1 MTLEEKFLNKLAT
14 GFNMTC
20 QQIADYAQPSMDYIN
35 DTVGVDLTY
44 KEVSHDEIV
53 FETDDAKFVVQNDLI
68 TVVIVYDREELDG
81 TRFSTFNIK
90 NTGDV
95 DRALSKFFYACKR
108 EEEKNSQKVV
118 G

>member
-1 MTLEEKFLNKLAT
+1 MTQEEKFLNKLAT

-20 QQIADYAQPSMDYIN
+20 QQIVDYARPSLDYIN
-35 DTVGVDLTY
+35 ETVDVDLEY
-44 KEVSHDEIV
+44 REASHDEIV

-68 TVVIVYDREELDG
+68 TVVIVYDGEELDG
-81 TRFSTFNIK
+81 TRFSTYNIK

-108 EEEKNSQKVV
+108 EEEKNSQEVV